1 MKCTRLALIC
11 LVLSTVALAACKRDQ
26 PATESAAPPAMAP
39 APAQAPAAPAAPE
52 PVVMGISVTEVQPAR
67 IPDGNAESAEPTDV
81 FSPQDE
87 LAVLVFTDGAGEAE
101 LSAGWTYVNGDEHID
116 VHSESH
122 TIQTDG
128 PAIHQFR
135 INKPDGFPAGAYQ
148 VEILL
153 DGVPAMTRD
162 LTVQ

>member
-1 MKCTRLALIC
+1 MKRARLALIC
-11 LVLSTVALAACKRDQ
+11 LALSSVALVACKRDQ
-26 PATESAAPPAMAP
+26 PVPETAPAPAAAP
-39 APAQAPAAPAAPE
+39 APAQTPAPAVPE

-67 IPDGNAESAEPTDV
+67 IPDGNAEAAEPTDV
-81 FSPQDE
+81 FSPQDA
-87 LAVLVFTDGAGEAE
+87 LAVLVFTEGAGEAE
-101 LSAGWTYVNGDEHID
+101 LAARWTFDNGDEQID

-122 TIQTDG
+122 GIQTDG
-128 PAIHQFR
+128 PSIHQFR
-135 INKPDGFPAGAYQ
+135 INKPDGFPVGAYQ